1 MPTSTKNAIA
11 SARAEFHKK
20 HTYFL
25 AKKSYIPTK
34 TMKTRRE
41 RFLVQAMFHTVEV
54 LYMLE
59 LNYLNNLHYI
69 RETNSVNKHAMQPC
83 TSK

>member
-25 AKKSYIPTK
+25 AKKVIFPQ
-34 TMKTRRE
+34 RPW
-41 RFLVQAMFHTVEV
+41 
-54 LYMLE
+54 
-59 LNYLNNLHYI
+59 
-69 RETNSVNKHAMQPC
+69 KHKGKG
-83 TSK
+83 S